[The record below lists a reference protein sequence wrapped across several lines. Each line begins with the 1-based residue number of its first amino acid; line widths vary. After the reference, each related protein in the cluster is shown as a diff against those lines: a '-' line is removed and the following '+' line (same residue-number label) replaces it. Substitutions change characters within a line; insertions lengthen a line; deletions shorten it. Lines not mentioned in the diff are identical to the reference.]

1 MGRRRPDPGGLAV
14 SWPNTFS
21 SASDHEAIGE
31 IHMFKRL
38 AALLLLV
45 SVASAAIDLTGQSGL
60 DVLRSLNQADQ
71 AGLGNETDILNQ
83 TNKTLQLYQN
93 ASRNL
98 IAPEFALNL
107 TPSQSFSGSNLWS
120 WGNIPLGY
128 KLTDGQLTPGEQ
140 VENLSKMETPSQAL
154 ESTGAYL

>member
-1 MGRRRPDPGGLAV
+1 
-14 SWPNTFS
+14 
-21 SASDHEAIGE
+21 
-31 IHMFKRL
+31 MFKRL

-154 ESTGAYL
+154 ESAGAYL